1 MKILKEKGEKQTV
14 VLRLDNLSK
23 TQVERLGQFIK
34 RIGEDWQQK
43 PKEEELNNL
52 IRVTKETLEI
62 Y

>member
-43 PKEEELNNL
+43 PKEEELKNL